1 MEKGGKN
8 LIVKKFMRI
17 NCVVKNQDHY
27 IGFAYSQRAHF
38 LLQSVCL
45 QCVSQAK
52 HKTLSLTL
60 LMQSN
65 QLQTYCKV
73 YCKVQL
79 TEAINVLALR

>member
-8 LIVKKFMRI
+8 LIVKKFIRI
-17 NCVVKNQDHY
+17 NCVVKNQDHC
-27 IGFAYSQRAHF
+27 IGFAYSQRAHV

-60 LMQSN
+60 LLQST
-65 QLQTYCKV
+65 QLQTH
-73 YCKVQL
+73 
-79 TEAINVLALR
+79 